1 MSKPCAF
8 PVRGRTRWSRQSG
21 FTLIE
26 VMIVVGIIG
35 ILAAIAYPSY
45 RDYLLRGQLVD
56 GTNALATFRGNM
68 ERYYQ
73 DNRTYQSTGA
83 FVSPCLLPVAQ
94 RTVGNFVVS
103 CSVGPAPD
111 TYTLQ
116 AVGGGPA
123 AGFTFT
129 VDQLDTRQTTAA
141 PAGWNV
147 CNIRWILR
155 RGQACV

>member
-1 MSKPCAF
+1 MPERASAVTPPM
-8 PVRGRTRWSRQSG
+8 PVMKRHFSHTTRVMAVETSSAISPQVD
-21 FTLIE
+21 LIPVE
-26 VMIVVGIIG
+26 K
-35 ILAAIAYPSY
+35 AI
-45 RDYLLRGQLVD
+45 VD

-147 CNIRWILR
+147 CNIRWILK